1 MEVILKKLEQQN
13 KDLID
18 EKLKKRRP
26 LFMRNLANFLDCDVV
41 NLFDLEDEEEIIKQ
55 YAEYLKLRQIEE
67 DLLINEF
74 YERQKP
80 EFVDMVNDIIENRK
94 K

>member
-1 MEVILKKLEQQN
+1 
-13 KDLID
+13 
-18 EKLKKRRP
+18 
-26 LFMRNLANFLDCDVV
+26 MRNLANFLDCDVV

>member
-26 LFMRNLANFLDCDVV
+26 LFMRNLVNFLDCDVV